1 LKKNEVLRKKIL
13 IIRFSSIG
21 DIVLTTPVVRCLAA
35 QMPDAEIHYLSKTSY
50 KILLES
56 NPAIHKIHVLDKHPI
71 WKAAEL
77 KAENFDLVIDLH
89 NNLRTA
95 MIKAILGITS
105 YSFPKLNVE
114 KFMRV
119 YFGSNQLPDIH
130 IVDRYLFTI
139 ENLGVQ
145 NDGLGLDYFI
155 PKKDEVNTL
164 TQFQLYPQQYYTWAV
179 GAQHFTKR
187 LPNEQIIKVI
197 LKLDLP
203 VVLLGGKEDVSN
215 ANIIVEAIGNK
226 CIHACGALNLNQSA
240 SVVQQSKRLFTNDTG
255 LMHIG
260 AALKVPIT
268 SFWGNT
274 LPEFGMTPYYGKA
287 DLSYKTV
294 EKKDLSCRPCSKIG
308 FNKCPKGHFKC
319 MSNLEIPNSDL
330 VQD

>member
-1 LKKNEVLRKKIL
+1 MKKNEVLRKKIL

-35 QMPDAEIHYLSKTSY
+35 QMPDAEIHYLSKSAY

-56 NPAIHKIHVLDKHPI
+56 NSAIHKIHVLDKHPI

-95 MIKAILGITS
+95 MIKAVLGITA

-119 YFGSNQLPDIH
+119 YFGSNQLPNIH
-130 IVDRYLFTI
+130 IVDRYLSTV
-139 ENLGVQ
+139 ENLGVH

-155 PKKDEVNTL
+155 PKQDVVDTL
-164 TQFQLYPQQYYTWAV
+164 AHFQLLPQQYYTWAI

-187 LPNEQIIKVI
+187 LPNEQIIKAI
-197 LKLDLP
+197 QQLELP
-203 VVLLGGKEDVSN
+203 VVLLGGKEDISN
-215 ANIIVEAIGNK
+215 ANIITKAIGNK
-226 CIHACGALNLNQSA
+226 CVNACGTLNLNQSA

-274 LPEFGMTPYYGKA
+274 LPEFGMTPYYGNA

-294 EKKDLSCRPCSKIG
+294 ENNNLSCRPCSKIG
-308 FNKCPKGHFKC
+308 FNACPKGHFNC
-319 MSNLEIPNSDL
+319 MTALEIPATDL
-330 VQD
+330 IQA